1 MKLRFFLIF
10 FSAFG
15 LYGCSSEFTK
25 TDLKTETSEDRRI
38 SDAGKFLG
46 DDTLHFGGPQ
56 KREQED
62 TGLGVNSHLWRATLD
77 TISFM
82 PIASAD
88 PFGGVII
95 TDWYSP
101 PQSPQERLK
110 MNIFI
115 LDRQLRSDGVR
126 VSIFR
131 QERDQSGQWI
141 DQPVNTQTVQDL
153 ENAILVRARHFRS
166 KTIKP

>member
-1 MKLRFFLIF
+1 MRFRH
-10 FSAFG
+10 FSALFLALG
-15 LYGCSSEFTK
+15 LGACSSDYTQEETK
-25 TDLKTETSEDRRI
+25 TGATEDRLNTGM
-38 SDAGKFLG
+38 GKFLG
-46 DDTLHFGGPQ
+46 EDTLIFGGPK
-56 KREQED
+56 KREHED
-62 TGLGVNSHLWRATLD
+62 TGLGVNSYLWRASLD

-101 PQSPQERLK
+101 PQSPHERLK

-115 LDRQLRSDGVR
+115 LDRQLRSDGLR

-131 QERDQSGQWI
+131 QERESSGHWT
-141 DQPVNTQTVQDL
+141 DRPVDPQTIKDL
-153 ENAILVRARHFRS
+153 EDTIFARARHFRTTAA
-166 KTIKP
+166 K